1 MLFIFL
7 NWIIYE
13 YSDLIKN
20 KILFNKGNKLINVEI
35 WVFKYINSCFFFY
48 FMNFVYICYI
58 DYIKIRIRKDDIG
71 LKKLRL
77 RFFFLIYKKFF
88 YKYMDK
94 VV

>member
-35 WVFKYINSCFFFY
+35 RVFKYINSCFFFY